1 MSGVSFVSE
10 TEIEDVR
17 KKKQEEWEKVRKE
30 SDPIECPEPV
40 HDNKTLYERLQEQ
53 KQKKQD
59 EWDEQHQLKNMIRGL
74 DGDETVFLDLVAKQQ
89 EEIASRRFDEE
100 SQEIREY
107 RDAVSQFESTIIAEP
122 TNTKPAGSAVSQ
134 RKSSQESGAKKSQL
148 QLIAGAIKRKSSSSS
163 QESQEKKSKTCDEFE
178 KSTSEILGEKNI
190 TSHKSSTSSE
200 EDDLKKKHF
209 ANRIDNVTKSKT
221 KSGINQEKQEIQVI
235 PGLGAY
241 SDTSDSDSSSN
252 ES

>member
-89 EEIASRRFDEE
+89 EEIANRRFDEE

-107 RDAVSQFESTIIAEP
+107 RDAVSQFQSAIIAEP
-122 TNTKPAGSAVSQ
+122 TTTKPAGSAVSQ

-163 QESQEKKSKTCDEFE
+163 QESPEKKSKASNELEKITSETHEERNIRSE
-178 KSTSEILGEKNI
+178 KSSA
-190 TSHKSSTSSE
+190 SAE
-200 EDDLKKKHF
+200 EDDLKKRPF
-209 ANRIDNVTKSKT
+209 ANRTDSASKCET
-221 KSGINQEKQEIQVI
+221 KSGINQEKQEKQVI

-241 SDTSDSDSSSN
+241 SDSSDSDSSSD